1 MEDKRPRFTN
11 YFPSNTAI
19 LIVVLFFIV
28 LGGAWHFYGQRQA
41 TPSDSVVVEVQ
52 PSLTPSASPVATP
65 VIVAPYAKQ
74 EGWITYMLPSVHLSF
89 DLPGR
94 SKSLGT
100 LREQIVKGE
109 SGTQLCGQFTGVK
122 VASGSGA
129 LQSKYCFTRPND
141 FLSIGT
147 TSSDYAAGRSGQI
160 TDLQGFTEENGNIKL
175 KFVGGSTA
183 DIPNLPM
190 QTITTSDGV
199 AVLRIDGKSDSEG
212 GPTLQNS
219 LGDRVALIV
228 NTNSPTYPGIVFVFE
243 RTIGYV
249 PAEIDQIIASM
260 HFTR

>member
-1 MEDKRPRFTN
+1 MEDSRTRFAN

-19 LIVVLFFIV
+19 LIVVLFVIV
-28 LGGAWHFYGQRQA
+28 LAGAWHFYGQKQP
-41 TPSDSVVVEVQ
+41 TPSESVVVEAQ
-52 PSLTPSASPVATP
+52 PTLAPTASPDATP
-65 VIVAPYAKQ
+65 VTIAPYTKQ
-74 EGWITYMLPSVHLSF
+74 EGWITYTLPSVHLSF

-94 SKSLGT
+94 SNSLGT

-109 SGTQLCGQFTGVK
+109 TGTQLCGQFSGVK
-122 VASGSGA
+122 VASESSA
-129 LQSKYCFTRPND
+129 IQNTYCFTRPND

-147 TSSDYAAGRSGQI
+147 TSSDYAAGRGGQI
-160 TDLQGFTEENGNIKL
+160 TDLQGFTEESGNIKL

-190 QTITTSDGV
+190 RTITTSEGV
-199 AVLRIDGKSDSEG
+199 AILRIDGKSDGEG

-243 RTIGYV
+243 NVVGYV